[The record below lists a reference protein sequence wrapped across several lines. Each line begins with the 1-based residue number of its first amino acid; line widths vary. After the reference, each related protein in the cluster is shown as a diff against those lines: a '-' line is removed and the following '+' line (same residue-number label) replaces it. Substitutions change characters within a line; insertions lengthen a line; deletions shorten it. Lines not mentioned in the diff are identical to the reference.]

1 MERRVSD
8 AGPGTLRF
16 PEVYR
21 VQGVDVER
29 RQERSP
35 LRHRTRYLFDRTLA
49 RSTGALLGWLAL
61 CCLAVVVPVS
71 TLLVWTDP
79 NAPHSLSG
87 RLTQV
92 WRTSAETLRLG
103 VATGAPLRMLL
114 SVLLGLI
121 ALLCVSTVVGVVTT
135 GLGDRLAE
143 LRRGRSR
150 VVERGHT
157 LVLGWSDQVF
167 TVVQELIGARAADD
181 RQVITVLA
189 DRDPAAMERALTAT
203 LGVTDGVRLECR
215 TGVPSDP
222 DTLRLVSLG
231 AARAVVVLQAE
242 GLDGDLGVVR
252 ILLALRT
259 VLGTDAGPRVVAAV
273 HDGRWV
279 PAARL
284 AMGPRGTVL
293 GTDQSTARL
302 LVQCARHPGMSG
314 VLRDL
319 LDFSG
324 AEFHIVDIPQ
334 AAGLSFGE
342 VALRLET
349 SSAVGLLRADGRP
362 LLTPPPGTVL
372 VAGDRLVTVA
382 HDDGPPPLSA
392 HRAPV
397 DPTAAARTRPAPERP
412 YRLLLLGWNR
422 RAPLIVDTLRRTA
435 RPGSTLDLVTGL
447 APPCVRPPTDSSP
460 LRLTHRP
467 GDPCAPETLTGLDL
481 SAYDCAIALGVD
493 QQAGTDPERA
503 DDRTL
508 LTMLNLRSWEEETS
522 RVLPVVAEMREHR
535 SRTLAPLGPAG
546 DAVVAGELTALLM
559 AQIVHTPELAAVFE
573 EIFAARGGALA
584 LRPAAHY
591 VRPGREASFATVVAA
606 AMRNGEYTIGYRAHV
621 PHSPRPH
628 GTVHLCPGKSERRV
642 WNADD
647 EILVLTP
654 GHTERAPTNLARLT
668 LPVMRPGPG
677 EHAEPQQPDAPP
689 TTPGADI
696 SP

>member
-1 MERRVSD
+1 MKRRAPD

-16 PEVYR
+16 PAAYGD
-21 VQGVDVER
+21 QGVDVER

-49 RSTGALLGWLAL
+49 RSTATLLGWLAL

-79 NAPHSLSG
+79 DAPHSLSG

-92 WRTSAETLRLG
+92 WRTSAETLRLS

-157 LVLGWSDQVF
+157 VVLGWSDQVF
-167 TVVQELIGARAADD
+167 TVVEELISAHAAGD

-189 DRDPAAMERALTAT
+189 DRDPTAMERALMAA

-231 AARAVVVLQAE
+231 AARAVVVLPAE
-242 GLDGDLGVVR
+242 GPDGDLRVVR

-259 VLGTDAGPRVVAAV
+259 VLGAHGGPRVVAAV
-273 HDGRWV
+273 HDERRV

-284 AMGPRGTVL
+284 AVGPRGTVL

-302 LVQCARHPGMSG
+302 LVQCARNPGMST

-324 AEFHIVDIPQ
+324 AEFHVVDVPQ
-334 AAGLSFGE
+334 TTGLSFGE

-372 VAGDRLVTVA
+372 EAGDRLVTVA
-382 HDDGPPPLSA
+382 HDDGPPPLST

-397 DPTAAARTRPAPERP
+397 DPTAVARTRPRPEHP

-422 RAPLIVDTLRRTA
+422 RAPLIVDTLCRTA
-435 RPGSTLDLVTGL
+435 RPDSTLDLVTGL
-447 APPCVRPPTDSSP
+447 AAPCIPPRAASSS
-460 LRLTHRP
+460 LRLTHHL
-467 GDPCAPETLTGLDL
+467 GDPSAPETLTGLDL
-481 SAYDCAIALGVD
+481 SAYDRVLALGAD
-493 QQAGTDPERA
+493 QQTETAPERA

-508 LTMLNLRSWEEETS
+508 LAMLTLRSWEEETS
-522 RVLPVVAEMREHR
+522 RVLPVVAEMRDHR

-546 DAVVAGELTALLM
+546 DVVVAGELTALLM

-573 EIFAARGGALA
+573 EIFAVRGGALA
-584 LRPAAHY
+584 LRSAAHY

-606 AMRNGEYTIGYRAHV
+606 GIRNDEYAIGYRPHV
-621 PHSPRPH
+621 PRPPRSH

-642 WNADD
+642 WNAED

-654 GHTERAPTNLARLT
+654 GHTEPAPNDLARLA
-668 LPVMRPGPG
+668 LPAMRPGPG
-677 EHAEPQQPDAPP
+677 EHAESQQPDSPP

>member
-1 MERRVSD
+1 M
-8 AGPGTLRF
+8 
-16 PEVYR
+16 
-21 VQGVDVER
+21 ER

-49 RSTGALLGWLAL
+49 RSTGTLLGWLAL

-79 NAPHSLSG
+79 DAPHSLSG

-143 LRRGRSR
+143 LRHGRSR

-157 LVLGWSDQVF
+157 VVLGWSDQVF
-167 TVVQELIGARAADD
+167 TVVEELIAARAAGD

-189 DRDPAAMERALTAT
+189 DRDPAAMERALTAA

-231 AARAVVVLQAE
+231 AARAVVVLPAE
-242 GLDGDLGVVR
+242 GPDGDLRVVR

-259 VLGTDAGPRVVAAV
+259 VLGAEGGPRVVAAV
-273 HDGRWV
+273 HDGRRV

-284 AMGPRGTVL
+284 AVGPRGTVL
-293 GTDQSTARL
+293 GTDESTARL
-302 LVQCARHPGMSG
+302 LVQCARQPGMSA

-324 AEFHIVDIPQ
+324 AEFHIVDVPQ
-334 AAGLSFGE
+334 ATGLSFGE

-362 LLTPPPGTVL
+362 LLTPPPGTL
-372 VAGDRLVTVA
+372 LETGDRLVTVA
-382 HDDGPPPLSA
+382 HDDGPPPLST

-397 DPTAAARTRPAPERP
+397 DPTAVARTRPLPERP

-422 RAPLIVDTLRRTA
+422 RAPLIVAILRRTA

-447 APPCVRPPTDSSP
+447 STPCVPPRTDSPP
-460 LRLTHRP
+460 LRLTHHP
-467 GDPCAPETLTGLDL
+467 GDPSAPETLTGLDL
-481 SAYDCAIALGVD
+481 SAYDCVLALGAD
-493 QQAGTDPERA
+493 QQTGTPPEQA

-508 LTMLNLRSWEEETS
+508 LAMLTLRSWQEGTS
-522 RVLPVVAEMREHR
+522 RALPVVAELHDHR

-573 EIFAARGGALA
+573 EIFAVRGGALA
-584 LRPAAHY
+584 LRPAGHY
-591 VRPGREASFATVVAA
+591 VRPGREASFATVVSA
-606 AMRNGEYTIGYRAHV
+606 AMRDDEYALGYR
-621 PHSPRPH
+621 PHIPRPARSH

-642 WNADD
+642 WNAED

-654 GHTERAPTNLARLT
+654 GRTEPAPTSLARRT
-668 LPVMRPGPG
+668 LPAMRPGSG
-677 EHAEPQQPDAPP
+677 EPAEESAEPQRPDAPP
-689 TTPGADI
+689 TTPGADLL
-696 SP
+696 P

>member
-1 MERRVSD
+1 M
-8 AGPGTLRF
+8 
-16 PEVYR
+16 
-21 VQGVDVER
+21 ER

-49 RSTGALLGWLAL
+49 RSTGTLLGWLAL

-79 NAPHSLSG
+79 SAPHSLSG

-157 LVLGWSDQVF
+157 VVLGWSDQVF
-167 TVVQELIGARAADD
+167 TVVQELIGARAAGD

-189 DRDPAAMERALTAT
+189 DRDPAAMERALTTT

-231 AARAVVVLQAE
+231 AARAVVVLPVE
-242 GLDGDLGVVR
+242 GPDGDLRVVR

-259 VLGTDAGPRVVAAV
+259 VLGTDGGPRVVAAV
-273 HDGRWV
+273 HDGRRV
-279 PAARL
+279 PAARR
-284 AMGPRGTVL
+284 AVGPRGTVL

-302 LVQCARHPGMSG
+302 LVQCARHPGMSA

-324 AEFHIVDIPQ
+324 AEFHIVDVPQ
-334 AAGLSFGE
+334 AAGLSFRE

-372 VAGDRLVTVA
+372 KAGDRLVTVA

-397 DPTAAARTRPAPERP
+397 DPTAAARTRPTSEHP

-467 GDPCAPETLTGLDL
+467 GDPSAPETLTGLDL
-481 SAYDCAIALGVD
+481 SAYDCAIALGAD

-508 LTMLNLRSWEEETS
+508 LTMLTLRSWEEETS

-606 AMRNGEYTIGYRAHV
+606 AMRNGEYTIGYRPHV
-621 PHSPRPH
+621 PHSPRRH
-628 GTVHLCPGKSERRV
+628 GTVHLCPRKSERRV

-654 GHTERAPTNLARLT
+654 GHTEPAPTNLARLT
-668 LPVMRPGPG
+668 LPAMRPGLG
-677 EHAEPQQPDAPP
+677 EHAEPQQPDSPP